1 MELPYLFGENL
12 AALLN
17 ASRFD
22 PLKDQKG
29 RFQSNVRSAFPYECT
44 QAMRL
49 CSRGEG
55 VR

>member
-1 MELPYLFGENL
+1 MESLDLFGENL
-12 AALLN
+12 AGSLN

-22 PLKDQKG
+22 PLMDQKG
-29 RFQSNVRSAFPYECT
+29 RFQINVRSAFLYECT

-49 CSRGEG
+49 YSHGEG